1 VPMHR
6 FCLKSLVDDSSDLFV
21 AADLG
26 LTVAEARLIERI
38 QNDPFFKNI
47 NGTTAH

>member
-1 VPMHR
+1 LDE
-6 FCLKSLVDDSSDLFV
+6 FFSIL
-21 AADLG
+21 LG